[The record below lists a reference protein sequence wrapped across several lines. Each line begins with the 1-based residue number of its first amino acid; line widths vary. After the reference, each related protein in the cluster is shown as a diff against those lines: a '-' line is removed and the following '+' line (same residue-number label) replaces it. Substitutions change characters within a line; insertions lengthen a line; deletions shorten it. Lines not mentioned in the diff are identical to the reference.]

1 MSTQRRSRIIF
12 DEQPMEPVRSKGF
25 DFQQEAPVWDEP
37 EDKTVSALQDRS
49 FAQLRGKIVFDEENQ
64 QNFQLQAIDD
74 DVIDITPTFM
84 VFAKGRHWSLAAKS
98 LVLLGATILGIEM
111 VQFLYQEWVADPMMA
126 GLYTVALGLVTGL
139 GASTVWKEFRHLRQ
153 LKQLQR
159 WHKTSLN
166 IEEGKP
172 ENGAKAMC
180 EAMSKSLPKDQDTD
194 MAVSC
199 WQESLKDNYTNK
211 EILDL
216 YSTTVLK
223 PIDDK
228 ATKVVT
234 RYASETAL
242 MVAVSPLAMMDMAVV
257 LWRSVRM
264 INEISELYGV
274 QLGYLSRI
282 RLLRT
287 VVANV
292 LYAGAAELVADAAAA
307 ALSLE
312 VAGKLSTSA
321 AQGMGAGLLTGRLG
335 FKTMQCCR
343 AIPSNPNKQKRL
355 GDLSKL
361 LLKEV
366 TLSITRRK

>member
-12 DEQPMEPVRSKGF
+12 DEQPMDPLHSQSANL
-25 DFQQEAPVWDEP
+25 QQRPPLWDEP
-37 EDKTVSALQDRS
+37 EDKAVTALQDRS
-49 FAQLRGKIVFDEENQ
+49 LAQLRGKIIFDEENL
-64 QNFQLQAIDD
+64 QNFQPQLIDD

-111 VQFLYQEWVADPMMA
+111 MQFLYQEWVADPMMA

-199 WQESLKDNYTNK
+199 WQESLKANYTNK

-216 YSTTVLK
+216 YSSTVLK

-242 MVAVSPLAMMDMAVV
+242 MVAVSPLATMDMAVV

-292 LYAGAAELVADAAAA
+292 LYAGATELVADAAAA

-312 VAGKLSTSA
+312 VAGKLSASA